1 MRQCK
6 RFEIAD
12 RLAGE
17 LQIIPESRMLTVVG
31 QAMKYKRYIGEL
43 PMNNGQNVVKFNLF
57 ADKLFEKK
65 KRRDGCGVPRR
76 GKQNQIGKKRLILP
90 AYCSIRITLL
100 VEVLM
105 DLSKYL
111 IRARQNIHF
120 WIIKLKKISYL

>member
-43 PMNNGQNVVKFNLF
+43 PMNIGQNVVKSI
-57 ADKLFEKK
+57 
-65 KRRDGCGVPRR
+65 DGPREPPTE
-76 GKQNQIGKKRLILP
+76 L
-90 AYCSIRITLL
+90 TL
-100 VEVLM
+100 VV
-105 DLSKYL
+105 
-111 IRARQNIHF
+111 
-120 WIIKLKKISYL
+120 

>member
-1 MRQCK
+1 MHLISTLHITIGARKYIGENTSMRQCK

-43 PMNNGQNVVKFNLF
+43 PMNIGQNVVKFNLF

-76 GKQNQIGKKRLILP
+76 EIKQNQIGKKGLSFL
-90 AYCSIRITLL
+90 RI
-100 VEVLM
+100 V
-105 DLSKYL
+105 
-111 IRARQNIHF
+111 Q
-120 WIIKLKKISYL
+120 